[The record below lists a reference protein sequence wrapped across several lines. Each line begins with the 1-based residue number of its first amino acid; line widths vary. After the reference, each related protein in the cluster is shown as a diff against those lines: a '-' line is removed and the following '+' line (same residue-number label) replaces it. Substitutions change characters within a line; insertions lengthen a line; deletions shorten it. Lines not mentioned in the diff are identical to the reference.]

1 LQAENPELNE
11 KADATTLSLRIPN
24 AHRDIRQNIKWDGLV
39 PMTLFLRKQ
48 VSHFREGRRKNA
60 PTFAKIADETPRHW
74 NQATRRG

>member
-1 LQAENPELNE
+1 
-11 KADATTLSLRIPN
+11 
-24 AHRDIRQNIKWDGLV
+24 
-39 PMTLFLRKQ
+39 MTLFLRKQ